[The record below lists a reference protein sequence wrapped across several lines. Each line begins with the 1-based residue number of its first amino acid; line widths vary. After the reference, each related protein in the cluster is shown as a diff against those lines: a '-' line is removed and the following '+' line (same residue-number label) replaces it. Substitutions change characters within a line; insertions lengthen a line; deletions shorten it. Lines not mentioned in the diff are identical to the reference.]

1 MIIITYHLLSAAS
14 NKMPGKH
21 SWSEFPFSSPGDLPD
36 PGIKAL
42 SLASFA
48 LLGGFFITAPPGKAK
63 NARENHLM
71 CICSCNCN
79 YNDSL

>member
-1 MIIITYHLLSAAS
+1 MIIITYHLLSAIN
-14 NKMPGKH
+14 NKMPGKN
-21 SWSEFPFSSPGDLPD
+21 SWSELPFSPPGDLPN

-42 SLASFA
+42 SPTSFA
-48 LLGGFFITAPPGKAK
+48 LLGGFFITAPPGKTK

-71 CICSCNCN
+71 CIFSCNCN